1 MLDCD
6 NRHRWFHGTCV
17 GIPAAE
23 EADLLQSW
31 LCDHCRLSTAVTDQ
45 RQRIARL
52 LALPCQEAAADDEDG
67 ERAAAERAERDGAM
81 GEVGALCTET
91 ETARQL
97 LLNFLQSNAAAD
109 AAADA
114 AQSYVLCEWHAAATE
129 ARKGL
134 LCDLYQEQQV
144 ARPRRA
150 PLPHNPRGSSPP
162 RTPWGGSLPHSTW
175 GSSLPRTP
183 WGPSLPHSPW
193 GSSLPHTPRGP
204 SQASVLKA
212 SAHAHT
218 RPTSTRSARCSRGSA
233 SSPLAGG

>member
-17 GIPAAE
+17 GIPVAE

-52 LALPCQEAAADDEDG
+52 LALPCQEAAADDDDG

-109 AAADA
+109 AA
-114 AQSYVLCEWHAAATE
+114 QSYVLCEWHAAATE

-144 ARPRRA
+144 ARPRR
-150 PLPHNPRGSSPP
+150 
-162 RTPWGGSLPHSTW
+162 
-175 GSSLPRTP
+175 
-183 WGPSLPHSPW
+183 
-193 GSSLPHTPRGP
+193 TPRSLTAHGVPRCLTPHGDPRYPAAHGVPRCLTPHGP
-204 SQASVLKA
+204 PLRRACSRHA
-212 SAHAHT
+212 SARA
-218 RPTSTRSARCSRGSA
+218 RLRALST
-233 SSPLAGG
+233 LA